1 MSSFYIENLRCM
13 IIRLYVTRLRLIL
26 QSKIINSIIL
36 VIWKQHESHFNL
48 CLQSLKSSK
57 MSLCLLTNLILN
69 YIKLS
74 EIFIDLKKSSYK
86 SISIN
91 LGCSVYLN
99 VLYVNTQLML
109 CEAGSV
115 VLYSSCTSCG
125 KPHRCFSMLMPYL
138 KTSH

>member
-1 MSSFYIENLRCM
+1 M
-13 IIRLYVTRLRLIL
+13 IIRLYVTRWLLIL
-26 QSKIINSIIL
+26 QSKISNKIIL

-48 CLQSLKSSK
+48 CLESLKSPK
-57 MSLCLLTNLILN
+57 KSLYLLTNLILN

-74 EIFIDLKKSSYK
+74 EIFIDLKKSWYK

-91 LGCSVYLN
+91 LGCSPN

-125 KPHRCFSMLMPYL
+125 KPHRCFSLLMPYL
-138 KTSH
+138 KTSHWL